1 MKGLICTLG
10 AQFGQALALS
20 LLTTSLALAWS
31 SGPPDGFAGEPPQF
45 VSCTACHGSNVG
57 DGSLALL
64 GVPVGGYNPGAT
76 YTLTVRL
83 ADPGQLRWG
92 FELVALTNAALTQA
106 GTITVTDDVHTQ
118 LSDYPDPDPDYLK
131 HTSDG
136 TYPGTPGPTGWSFD
150 WQAPTTGES
159 ITFYVAGNAANNNNS
174 PFGDFIYL
182 LQVPVA
188 STTGIEPTTVP
199 AVMFVGS
206 SFPNPAPAGT
216 AASVRFALEQPSHVV
231 LRVVDAAGRFIAE
244 PMSTELGSGVH
255 LASWNGRSAAGLA
268 APRGVYFFTLR
279 AAGRE
284 LVSRLVVD

>member
-10 AQFGQALALS
+10 ARFGQALALS
-20 LLTTSLALAWS
+20 VLTTSLALAYS
-31 SGPPDGFAGEPPQF
+31 TGPPDGFAGEPPQSN
-45 VSCTACHGSNVG
+45 SCTACHGSSVG
-57 DGSLALL
+57 DGSLALI
-64 GVPVGGYNPGAT
+64 GVPAGGYNPGAT

-83 ADPGQLRWG
+83 ADPGQSRWG
-92 FELVALTNAALTQA
+92 FELVALTNALTQA

-118 LSDYPDPDPDYLK
+118 LSDNPDLDPDYLK

-150 WQAPTTGES
+150 WQAPTTGEPL
-159 ITFYVAGNAANNNNS
+159 TFYVAGNAANNNGS
-174 PFGDFIYL
+174 PSGDVIYL
-182 LQVPVA
+182 RQVPVA
-188 STTGIEPTTVP
+188 STTGVTPETVP

-231 LRVVDAAGRFIAE
+231 LRVVDAGGRFIAE

-255 LASWNGRSAAGLA
+255 LASWNGRSSAGLQ

>member
-10 AQFGQALALS
+10 ARFGQALALS
-20 LLTTSLALAWS
+20 LLTTSLALAYS
-31 SGPPDGFAGEPPQF
+31 TGPPDGFAGEPPQSL
-45 VSCTACHGSNVG
+45 SCTACHGSNVG

-64 GVPVGGYNPGAT
+64 GVPAGGYNPGAT

-83 ADPGQLRWG
+83 ADPGQSRWG
-92 FELVALTNAALTQA
+92 FELVALTNALNQA
-106 GTITVTDDVHTQ
+106 GAITVTDNVHTQ
-118 LSDYPDPDPDYLK
+118 LSDNPDLDPDYLK

-136 TYPGTPGPTGWSFD
+136 TYPATPGPTSWSFD
-150 WQAPTTGES
+150 WQAPITGES
-159 ITFYVAGNAANNNNS
+159 LTFYVAGNAANNNGS
-174 PFGDFIYL
+174 PSGDYIYL

-188 STTGIEPTTVP
+188 STTGIEPATVP

-216 AASVRFALEQPSHVV
+216 AASVRFALEQPSQVV
-231 LRVVDAAGRFIAE
+231 LRVVDAGGRVIAE
-244 PMSTELGSGVH
+244 PMSTELGRGVH